1 MTQFW
6 FGFITAV
13 AVIAVTIIAAAL
25 LSYRRSERKR
35 QAHVDAIMAKV
46 VAGDP
51 SAEFIAQRKLTEAEI
66 AFLEREWERH
76 YTGPKPANPQGKKGV
91 H

>member
-13 AVIAVTIIAAAL
+13 ALIAVGVITTAL

-46 VAGDP
+46 TAGQISVNEARSELEPQP
-51 SAEFIAQRKLTEAEI
+51 SAKR
-66 AFLEREWERH
+66 
-76 YTGPKPANPQGKKGV
+76 V

>member
-35 QAHVDAIMAKV
+35 QAHVDAIMANV
-46 VAGDP
+46 TGQGYQP
-51 SAEFIAQRKLTEAEI
+51 SAPVGQPVPPRGGTAVVKSPHA
-66 AFLEREWERH
+66 
-76 YTGPKPANPQGKKGV
+76 GKKGI